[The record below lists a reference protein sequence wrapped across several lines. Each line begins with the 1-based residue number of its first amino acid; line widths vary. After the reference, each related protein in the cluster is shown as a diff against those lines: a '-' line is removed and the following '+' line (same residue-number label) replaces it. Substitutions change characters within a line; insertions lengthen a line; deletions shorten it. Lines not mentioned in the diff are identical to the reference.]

1 MPQAPSAA
9 TVSWAG
15 DVATVTVHG
24 ALDPDSASQVREQI
38 AGVAGNLPGRL
49 VLDVT
54 ELGERYGAECL
65 ALIAVVRQLLPRGC
79 SFDVLS
85 GNPAVQQVLEIAS
98 LATPEDSARNGESE
112 AV

>member
-1 MPQAPSAA
+1 MPEAPSAA

-38 AGVAGNLPGRL
+38 AEVAGNRPGRL

-54 ELGERYGAECL
+54 ELGERNGAETL

-79 SFDVLS
+79 SLDIRS
-85 GNPAVQQVLEIAS
+85 DNPAVRQVLEIAS
-98 LATPEDSARNGESE
+98 LSGSEDSANNGESE

>member
-1 MPQAPSAA
+1 MPEVPSAA

-15 DVATVTVHG
+15 DVVTVTVHG
-24 ALDPDSASQVREQI
+24 VLDPDNASQVREQI
-38 AGVAGNLPGRL
+38 AEVAGNRPGRL

-79 SFDVLS
+79 SLDVRS
-85 GNPAVQQVLEIAS
+85 DNPAVQQVLEIARLS
-98 LATPEDSARNGESE
+98 SSEDSAGNGESE

>member
-1 MPQAPSAA
+1 MPEAPSAA

-24 ALDPDSASQVREQI
+24 VLDPDSASQVREQI
-38 AGVAGNLPGRL
+38 AEVAGNQPGRL

-54 ELGERYGAECL
+54 ELGDRYGAECL
-65 ALIAVVRQLLPRGC
+65 ALIAVVRQLLPQGC
-79 SFDVLS
+79 VLDVRS
-85 GNPAVQQVLEIAS
+85 DNAAVQQVLEIAS
-98 LATPEDSARNGESE
+98 LTSEDSARNGESE